1 MRSLLI
7 QVISMSATPA
17 TKLLDKL
24 RMDYQLHEYA
34 YDPTAQN
41 IGMQAADAL
50 GVDPAR
56 LFKCLMFGASAQTGA
71 ALIPTN
77 KEMNLKLAAKALNEK
92 KIRLL
97 DKSKAEK
104 LSGYAIGGISPL
116 GQRSRC
122 QVLLDQSAMLH
133 ETLLF
138 NGGKRGLQI
147 EMSPLDFVATAK
159 ATIAA
164 LT

>member
-1 MRSLLI
+1 
-7 QVISMSATPA
+7 MSATPA

-24 RMDYQLHEYA
+24 RIDYRLHEYA

-56 LFKCLMFGASAQTGA
+56 LFKCLMFGTSTQTGA

-92 KIRLL
+92 KISLL
-97 DKSKAEK
+97 NRAQAEK
-104 LSGYAIGGISPL
+104 LSGYVIGGISPL

-122 QVLLDQSAMLH
+122 QVLLDQSALLH
-133 ETLLF
+133 ETILF

-147 EMSPLDFVATAK
+147 EIAPQDFTRAANAK
-159 ATIAA
+159 TLE

>member
-1 MRSLLI
+1 
-7 QVISMSATPA
+7 MSTTPA

-24 RMDYQLHEYA
+24 RIDYRLHEYA
-34 YDPTAQN
+34 YDSTAQN

-56 LFKCLMFGASAQTGA
+56 LFKCLMFGTSAQTGA

-92 KIRLL
+92 KISMLNRAQ
-97 DKSKAEK
+97 AEK
-104 LSGYAIGGISPL
+104 LSGYVIGGISPL

-122 QVLLDQSAMLH
+122 QVLLDQSALLH
-133 ETLLF
+133 ETILF

-147 EMSPLDFVATAK
+147 EIAPQDFTRAANAK
-159 ATIAA
+159 TFE

>member
-1 MRSLLI
+1 
-7 QVISMSATPA
+7 MSATPA

-24 RMDYQLHEYA
+24 RIDYRLHEYA

-56 LFKCLMFGASAQTGA
+56 LFKCLMFGTSAQTGA

-92 KIRLL
+92 KISLL
-97 DKSKAEK
+97 NRAQAEK
-104 LSGYAIGGISPL
+104 LSGYVIGGISPL

-122 QVLLDQSAMLH
+122 QVLLDQSALLH
-133 ETLLF
+133 ETVLF

-147 EMSPLDFVATAK
+147 EIAPQDFTRAANAK
-159 ATIAA
+159 TLE

>member
-1 MRSLLI
+1 
-7 QVISMSATPA
+7 MSATPA

-24 RMDYQLHEYA
+24 RIDYRLHEYA

-56 LFKCLMFGASAQTGA
+56 LFKCLMFGTGAQTGA

-92 KIRLL
+92 KISLL
-97 DKSKAEK
+97 DRVRAEK
-104 LSGYAIGGISPL
+104 LSGYVIGGISPL

-122 QVLLDQSAMLH
+122 QVLLDQSALLH
-133 ETLLF
+133 ETILF

-147 EMSPLDFVATAK
+147 EIAPQDFTRAANAK
-159 ATIAA
+159 AFE